1 VLAVILGY
9 SLTIRISKKFLI
21 GSHSPPSDRQFRSFS
36 WNSQEEPCQT
46 IELVIIVFLEEHLPQ
61 EGAERS
67 NTGAGR
73 KLEAIGMTVKFLAF
87 GTELVDLAGLSRLPL

>member
-1 VLAVILGY
+1 
-9 SLTIRISKKFLI
+9 
-21 GSHSPPSDRQFRSFS
+21 
-36 WNSQEEPCQT
+36 
-46 IELVIIVFLEEHLPQ
+46 VFLEEHLPQ